1 MKNSKLKLDA
11 FLSDSLDRKLTSS
24 VFGGDMTIIINIDR
38 PIGPPKVTTSGPTGG
53 MLPPPPPPP
62 ITLPVI

>member
-11 FLSDSLDRKLTSS
+11 FLSDSLNRKQTSS
-24 VFGGDMTIIINIDR
+24 VFGGNITIIISIDP

-53 MLPPPPPPP
+53 MVPLPPIGPPNN
-62 ITLPVI
+62 